1 MSAAQNIFDRDLL
14 RVRRDRAAGNF
25 AAHDFLLQRVADD
38 LADRLELI
46 VRHFSLALDLGSH
59 HGVLARR
66 LRELPNVDTV
76 ICMDSCTGL
85 LSQYDGL
92 CVQAD
97 EEYLPFAARSLD
109 LIVSGLSLQF
119 ANDLPGVLLQ
129 AGRSLKPDG
138 LLLVA
143 LLGGATLHELRTAF
157 TIAEAET
164 VGGASPHIAPF
175 ADIRDLGAL
184 AQRAGLAL
192 PVADAETLT
201 VTYQTPLHLMHELR
215 GMGATNALHDRHRKP
230 LTRRMLLRVADV
242 YKDRFGRADGRI
254 PATFEILTLTAWA
267 PHESQPKPLKPGSAR
282 ARLADALGV
291 NEQTAGETTGKRQK
305 GGR

>member
-1 MSAAQNIFDRDLL
+1 MSAAQNIFDRGLL
-14 RVRRDRAAGNF
+14 RLRRTRAAAGR
-25 AAHDFLLQRVADD
+25 AAHDFLLHRVADD

-46 VRHFSLALDLGSH
+46 VRHFPLALDLGSH
-59 HGVLARR
+59 HGVLAQR
-66 LRELPNVDTV
+66 LRRLPNVDTV
-76 ICMDSCTGL
+76 ICMDSCAGL
-85 LSQYDGL
+85 LSQCDGL

-97 EEYLPFAARSLD
+97 EEYLPFSANSLD

-129 AGRSLKPDG
+129 AGRALKPDG

-164 VGGASPHIAPF
+164 AGGASPRVAPF

-192 PVADAETLT
+192 PVADADTLT
-201 VTYQTPLHLMHELR
+201 VTYQTPLHLMRELR
-215 GMGATNALHDRHRKP
+215 GMGATNSLHDRHRGP
-230 LTRRMLLRVADV
+230 LSRRMLLRVADV
-242 YKDRFGRADGRI
+242 YKDRFGQTDGRI
-254 PATFEILTLTAWA
+254 PATFEVLTLTAWG
-267 PHESQPKPLKPGSAR
+267 PHESQPKPLKPGSAH
-282 ARLADALGV
+282 ARLADALGAR
-291 NEQTAGETTGKRQK
+291 EQTAGETTGKRRK
-305 GGR
+305 DGC